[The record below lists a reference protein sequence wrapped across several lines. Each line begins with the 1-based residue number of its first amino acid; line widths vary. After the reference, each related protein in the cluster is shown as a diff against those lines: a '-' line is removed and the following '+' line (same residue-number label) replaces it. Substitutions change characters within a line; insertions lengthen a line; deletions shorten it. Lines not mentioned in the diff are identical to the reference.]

1 MITLKKLKWSNCF
14 SYGSDNE
21 LQLDGNT
28 VTQIIGTNGM
38 GKSSIPL
45 IIEEAL
51 YNKNSK
57 GIKKA
62 DIPNRYVNDGY
73 DIELDFEKDGNS
85 YSIQINRKS
94 SIKILLIKDGEDIS
108 SHTATNTYKTIQD
121 IIGIDFKTFS
131 QLVYQNTN
139 ASLQFLTATDTNRKK
154 FLIDLLR
161 LDEYVQLFEVFK
173 EASRDSSSKLIEVTS
188 EINTIERWL
197 QTNNLDGMI
206 VQELLNF
213 EIDTEED
220 EKSFRSLSIELANI
234 SEKNKKILSNNKYK
248 DLLSKINLD
257 YINRIEVTKK
267 ESYDEY
273 QKEVGQLEAA
283 KKASE
288 RMLEKLEKLGDVCP
302 TCEQE
307 VDAEFKNNL
316 ITQEKTLI
324 DSLKE
329 RKRSNEKIIYRIKNN
344 NAQFD
349 IKEKGKKE
357 WEDLFR
363 NIDNSLPSEILNEEE
378 LKYKLS
384 DVSNRLKAAKKKIE
398 DIAKENEK
406 RTKQNTRI
414 EIIQSQTNDF
424 IEKLEAAK
432 KLLNEYKELDSNL
445 EILKKAF
452 STNGLLAYKIENLV
466 KELEQLAN
474 TYLAEL
480 SDGRFTLEFIVSND
494 KLNVQITDNENIVDI
509 LALSSGELAR
519 VNTATL
525 IAIRKLM
532 SSISKSKI
540 NILFLDEVINV
551 LDDSGR
557 EKMVEVLLQED
568 LNTYVVSHGWT
579 HPLLEKIE
587 VINVLDDSGREK
599 MVEVLLQEDLNTYVV
614 SHGWTHPLLEKVEV
628 VKEGNVSKL
637 EW

>member
-14 SYGSDNE
+14 SYGPDNE
-21 LQLDGNT
+21 LQLDDNT

-62 DIPNRYVNDGY
+62 DIPNRYINDGY
-73 DIELDFEKDGNS
+73 DNELEFEKSGKE
-85 YSIQINRKS
+85 YLIRINRKNN
-94 SIKILLIKDGEDIS
+94 IKVALLEDGEDIS
-108 SHTATNTYKTIQD
+108 SHTATNTYKSIQE
-121 IIGIDFKTFS
+121 ILGIDFKTFS

-161 LDEYVQLFEVFK
+161 LEEYVQLFEVFK
-173 EASRDSSSKLIEVTS
+173 EASRESSNKMIEVSS
-188 EINTIERWL
+188 EITTIEKWL
-197 QTNNLDGMI
+197 SNNKLEATNILP
-206 VQELLNF
+206 LLNL
-213 EIDTEED
+213 EIDTDED
-220 EKSFRSLSIELANI
+220 EKIFRSLSIELKNI
-234 SEKNKKILSNNKYK
+234 SEKNKKILRNNQYK
-248 DLLSKINLD
+248 EMLSKINIAELQSLPPV
-257 YINRIEVTKK
+257 EKL
-267 ESYDEY
+267 SYDKFQNIIGQVEGAKRASDKML
-273 QKEVGQLEAA
+273 QKLEQLED
-283 KKASE
+283 K
-288 RMLEKLEKLGDVCP
+288 CP
-302 TCEQE
+302 TCEQDI
-307 VDAEFKNNL
+307 DADFKDKL
-316 ITQEKTLI
+316 IQAEKKTLGF
-324 DSLKE
+324 LALQKKE
-329 RKRSNEKIIYRIKNN
+329 NEDIIEKIKKDNTEFARR
-344 NAQFD
+344 
-349 IKEKGKKE
+349 EKLQKE

-363 NIDNSLPSEILNEEE
+363 NIDNTLPSNILDAEELQERLDKVTQKLKEAKAKLADIASQNEE
-378 LKYKLS
+378 
-384 DVSNRLKAAKKKIE
+384 IT
-398 DIAKENEK
+398 K
-406 RTKQNTRI
+406 RNTRI
-414 EIIQSQTNDF
+414 EIIEAQTDGF
-424 IEKLEAAK
+424 LGKLAAAK
-432 KLLNEYKELDSNL
+432 EVLNEQQELDSNL

-466 KELEQLAN
+466 KELEELAN
-474 TYLAEL
+474 SYLAEL

-532 SSISKSKI
+532 SSISKSRI

-551 LDDSGR
+551 LDESGR

-587 VINVLDDSGREK
+587 V
-599 MVEVLLQEDLNTYVV
+599 
-614 SHGWTHPLLEKVEV
+614 

>member
-21 LQLDGNT
+21 LHLDNNT

-45 IIEEAL
+45 IIEEIL

-62 DIPNRYVNDGY
+62 DIPNRYINDGY
-73 DIELDFEKDGNS
+73 SIFLSFEKDGS
-85 YSIQINRKS
+85 DYEISVDRKS
-94 SIKILLIKDGEDIS
+94 SIKVKLEKDGEDIS
-108 SHTATNTYKTIQD
+108 SHTATNTYKTIQE
-121 IIGIDFKTFS
+121 ILGIDFKTFS

-154 FLIDLLR
+154 FLIDLLH
-161 LDEYVQLFEVFK
+161 LDEYVNLFEVFK
-173 EASRDSSSKLIEVTS
+173 EASRLSSNKLIEVGS
-188 EINTIERWL
+188 EINTIEKWL
-197 QTNNLDGMI
+197 QTNNLEGME
-206 VQELLNF
+206 VLELLNF
-213 EIDTEED
+213 EIDTDED
-220 EKSFRSLSIELANI
+220 EKTFRSLSIELENI
-234 SEKNKKILSNNKYK
+234 SEKNKKILRNNQYREMLAAI
-248 DLLSKINLD
+248 DLDEINS
-257 YINRIEVTKK
+257 IEVDSK

-273 QKEVGQLEAA
+273 QKVAGQLDAEI
-283 KKASE
+283 KASNTL
-288 RMLEKLEKLGDVCP
+288 LEKLKKLGDVCP

-307 VDAEFKNNL
+307 VDAEFIQNL
-316 ITQEKTLI
+316 LEQELAKI
-324 DSLKE
+324 ASMDI
-329 RKRSNEKIIYRIKNN
+329 RKRTNEKLVHRIKSN
-344 NAQFD
+344 NALFD
-349 IKEKGKKE
+349 KKQKTQKE
-357 WEDLFR
+357 WEDLYR
-363 NIDNSLPSEILNEEE
+363 NVDPSLQKE
-378 LKYKLS
+378 LINKAELEDSIHEVGLKLT
-384 DVSNRLKAAKKKIE
+384 NAKKE
-398 DIAKENEK
+398 LERIAKENEK
-406 RTKQNTRI
+406 RTRNNTKI
-414 EIIQSQTNDF
+414 EIIQAQTDGF
-424 IEKLEAAK
+424 IEKLNTAK
-432 KLLNEYKELDSNL
+432 EVLEEQKELDSNL

-466 KELEQLAN
+466 KELEALTN

-532 SSISKSKI
+532 SSISKSRI
-540 NILFLDEVINV
+540 NILFLD
-551 LDDSGR
+551 
-557 EKMVEVLLQED
+557 
-568 LNTYVVSHGWT
+568 
-579 HPLLEKIE
+579 E

>member
-14 SYGSDNE
+14 SYGPDNE
-21 LQLDGNT
+21 LQLDDNT

-62 DIPNRYVNDGY
+62 DIPNRYINDGY
-73 DIELDFEKDGNS
+73 DIELEFEKSGKE
-85 YSIQINRKS
+85 YLIRINRKNN
-94 SIKILLIKDGEDIS
+94 IKVALLEDGEDIS
-108 SHTATNTYKTIQD
+108 SHTATNTYKSIQD
-121 IIGIDFKTFS
+121 IVGVDFKTFS

-161 LDEYVQLFEVFK
+161 LEEYVQLFEVFK
-173 EASRDSSSKLIEVTS
+173 EASRESSNKMIEVSS
-188 EINTIERWL
+188 EITTIEKWL
-197 QTNNLDGMI
+197 SNNKLEATNILP
-206 VQELLNF
+206 LLNL

-220 EKSFRSLSIELANI
+220 EKTFRSLSVELKNI
-234 SEKNKKILSNNKYK
+234 SEKNKKILKNNHYK
-248 DLLSKINLD
+248 EMLGGIDINKIQSSL
-257 YINRIEVTKK
+257 ETLPPT
-267 ESYDEY
+267 ESYDKY
-273 QKEVGQLEAA
+273 QSIIGQVEGA
-283 KKASE
+283 KRASDN
-288 RMLEKLEKLGDVCP
+288 MMQKLEQLGDKCP
-302 TCEQE
+302 TCEQDI
-307 VDAEFKNNL
+307 DAEFKNEL
-316 ITQEKTLI
+316 IRAEKKTLEFLA
-324 DSLKE
+324 SKKE
-329 RKRSNEKIIYRIKNN
+329 DNEDIIRQIKRN
-344 NAQFD
+344 NAARTNLSNAQ
-349 IKEKGKKE
+349 KE

-363 NIDNSLPSEILNEEE
+363 SIDNTLPTNLLNAEE
-378 LKYKLS
+378 LQEKL
-384 DVSNRLKAAKKKIE
+384 DEVSAKLKTAKAE
-398 DIAKENEK
+398 LANIASQNEAITK
-406 RTKQNTRI
+406 RNTRI
-414 EIIQSQTNDF
+414 EIIQAQTDGF
-424 IEKLEAAK
+424 IQKLAAAQEV
-432 KLLNEYKELDSNL
+432 LDQQKELDSSL

-466 KELEQLAN
+466 KELEELAN
-474 TYLAEL
+474 SYLAEL

-532 SSISKSKI
+532 SSISKSRI

-551 LDDSGR
+551 LDESGR

-587 VINVLDDSGREK
+587 V
-599 MVEVLLQEDLNTYVV
+599 
-614 SHGWTHPLLEKVEV
+614 
-628 VKEGNVSKL
+628 VKKGNVSKL